1 MLLIC
6 VHKYK
11 PFLRLNVCISRITIV
26 VSWFGGMVVTAKS
39 NDRNILTAHMLV
51 LVNTMLISDYTC
63 IVIIVGSVNCF
74 QKWWNLVTTNS
85 FSNAKSRFKSPFKK
99 QKYCKNIVIL
109 NSILTEVGD
118 LLWQV
123 LPSNVATWFF
133 MVVFLD
139 HATFIIMTTTV
150 LFVVAVGGS
159 CSSSSFLLCLWLLY
173 SGQEETAKAIN
184 QSCFLQSALIPQ
196 ELYHATQLLQLMK
209 PKRRTKDFKRLL
221 QKSQYLL
228 WHNT

>member
-1 MLLIC
+1 MQGVALI
-6 VHKYK
+6 
-11 PFLRLNVCISRITIV
+11 
-26 VSWFGGMVVTAKS
+26 
-39 NDRNILTAHMLV
+39 
-51 LVNTMLISDYTC
+51 
-63 IVIIVGSVNCF
+63 
-74 QKWWNLVTTNS
+74 
-85 FSNAKSRFKSPFKK
+85 FKSPFKR

-139 HATFIIMTTTV
+139 HATVIIMTTTV
-150 LFVVAVGGS
+150 LFVVVVGS

-196 ELYHATQLLQLMK
+196 ELYHATQLLQLLK
-209 PKRRTKDFKRLL
+209 PKRRTKDFKRLC
-221 QKSQYLL
+221 QKSLMRQLL
-228 WHNT
+228 TMTQHLITSKGFRFRLLHIVIKLWIYCHP

>member
-51 LVNTMLISDYTC
+51 LVNTMLISYYAS
-63 IVIIVGSVNCF
+63 IVIIVGSVNRF
-74 QKWWNLVTTNS
+74 QKWWKSVSTSNS
-85 FSNAKSRFKSPFKK
+85 FSNAKSCFKSPFKR

-139 HATFIIMTTTV
+139 HATVIIMTTTV

-209 PKRRTKDFKRLL
+209 PKRRTKDFKRL
-221 QKSQYLL
+221 
-228 WHNT
+228 